1 MSFESLSGENLINQF
16 NDYQLVVSEV
26 LGGMDAEIT
35 RINNTLVALGKRIG
49 EIEVKLSGSSLQFKQ
64 GQVDRNDNLI
74 THLELAK
81 LLARVDELEKLS
93 KS

>member
-1 MSFESLSGENLINQF
+1 MSFDSVSGENLINQF

-35 RINNTLVALGKRIG
+35 KINNILAALGNRISS
-49 EIEVKLSGSSLQFKQ
+49 IEVKLSGSSLQLIQ
-64 GQVDRNDNLI
+64 GQVDRNDILI

-93 KS
+93 KF